1 MKKENKKA
9 AQLKRAK
16 ERERKEKLD
25 QITKYLI
32 VIIPAAVLL
41 AVFIFIILAMFG
53 SKKNEEPMESQVE
66 TGALSEAMD
75 DDERVSEAEKRTVV
89 ENGDTIDLD
98 YTGYLDGEPFD
109 RGSTNG
115 QGTTLKI
122 GSGTYIP
129 GFEEGCIGH
138 EIGETFD
145 LTVTFP
151 DNYGNASLAGK
162 EAVFTITINDILDD
176 N

>member
-16 ERERKEKLD
+16 ERERKEKFNK
-25 QITKYLI
+25 IKKYLI
-32 VIIPAAVLL
+32 VIIPTAILL
-41 AVFIFIILAMFG
+41 VMFIFIILAMFG
-53 SKKNEEPMESQVE
+53 SKKSEEPMESQVE
-66 TGALSEAMD
+66 TGALSEDMD
-75 DDERVSEAEKRTVV
+75 DEESVSETEKRTVV

-145 LTVTFP
+145 LPITFP
-151 DNYGNASLAGK
+151 ENYGSAELAGK
-162 EAVFTITINDILDD
+162 DVVFTITINDIL
-176 N
+176 

>member
-25 QITKYLI
+25 QIKKYLL

-41 AVFIFIILAMFG
+41 AVFTFIILAMFG
-53 SKKNEEPMESQVE
+53 PKKSEEAMESQVE
-66 TGALSEAMD
+66 TGAFATDVDTD
-75 DDERVSEAEKRTVV
+75 DDESVSEAEKRTVV

-115 QGTTLKI
+115 MGTTLEI
-122 GSGTYIP
+122 GSGTYIS

-145 LTVTFP
+145 LPITFP
-151 DNYGNASLAGK
+151 ENYGSAELAGK
-162 EAVFTITINDILDD
+162 DVVFTITINDIL
-176 N
+176 